1 MGPKNKPT
9 TRARYQDQNED
20 MQSLVRPFSGFRL
33 FPKIMDHVCY
43 SKLFQYLCTV
53 GTCTPSKLVT
63 GLIRELAFS
72 KRN

>member
-33 FPKIMDHVCY
+33 FPKITDHVCH

-63 GLIRELAFS
+63 GLIRELDFS